1 MRKIILFAAACF
13 FLQISFAKSIFPSVT
28 LSQFSLI
35 VQSHIKVAAE
45 NTVQKRMTLKER
57 ILLKWFKKK
66 MNRTVSEEKQKKNVK
81 LLGYLSSGLFILSP
95 ILLVS
100 LFAITSYGVVQVLA
114 VFALLLLPVSI
125 ILGIISLRKR
135 KKLAD
140 KTGTSAVPA
149 LIGII
154 LSSAFLLLIL
164 IALISFS
171 NGFDYNFSW

>member
-81 LLGYLSSGLFILSP
+81 LLGYLSSGLSILSP

>member
-1 MRKIILFAAACF
+1 MRKLILFAAASC
-13 FLQISFAKSIFPSVT
+13 FLQSTFAKSNFPPAN
-28 LSQFSLI
+28 LSQFSLN
-35 VQSHIKVAAE
+35 VQLQIKTVSD
-45 NTVQKRMTLKER
+45 NRVQKRMTLKER
-57 ILLKWFKKK
+57 LLLKWYMKK
-66 MNRTVSEEKQKKNVK
+66 MNRTVSEEKQKKTVK
-81 LLGYLSSGLFILSP
+81 LLGYLSSGLSILSP

-114 VFALLLLPVSI
+114 VFAILLLPVSI

>member
-13 FLQISFAKSIFPSVT
+13 FLQISFAESIFPSVS

-35 VQSHIKVAAE
+35 VQPHIKVVAE

-57 ILLKWFKKK
+57 ILLKWYKIK